1 MPCCFIF
8 ACFII
13 IIIIIII
20 HPTMILGACSSKTP
34 GAYIRAGAQHG
45 GRDLMMIWHVDH
57 SWRYF
62 SCRAS
67 HKQYNWSNTYIRSS
81 IKLHLNLASMC
92 SYRMWMQY
100 VFPSMEKKSVCEPMC
115 CLSWSIPFPLNH
127 RPVCGTDY
135 HMTIK
140 VQGCRL
146 YPEFQRKCI
155 LYILHRIIFI
165 SHTKLQLIIHF
176 PCSNF
181 KKKDQ
186 QKKGIQFTSFQGHFC
201 RYDLVPGTSS
211 TSHGSENRHSHWE
224 NGGTVG
230 MVPLRINPIYTL
242 YTGYLLDI
250 SLLKGS
256 LGS

>member
-1 MPCCFIF
+1 MEVETWWWFGTWIIVDGIFHVVHLTNSITGQTHTLGPQSNYIWIWLPCV
-8 ACFII
+8 
-13 IIIIIII
+13 
-20 HPTMILGACSSKTP
+20 HTE
-34 GAYIRAGAQHG
+34 
-45 GRDLMMIWHVDH
+45 
-57 SWRYF
+57 
-62 SCRAS
+62 
-67 HKQYNWSNTYIRSS
+67 
-81 IKLHLNLASMC
+81 
-92 SYRMWMQY
+92 MWMQY